1 MQGPKHWGA
10 FRHPL
15 PRRRVCGVGTNIPED
30 TMADKSELSFTGLN
44 DQQAQELHS
53 VYMQGLYLF
62 TTIAIVA
69 HVAVF
74 IWQPWF

>member
-1 MQGPKHWGA
+1 
-10 FRHPL
+10 
-15 PRRRVCGVGTNIPED
+15 
-30 TMADKSELSFTGLN
+30 MADKSELSFTGLN

-62 TTIAIVA
+62 SGIAIVA
-69 HVAVF
+69 HLAVF